1 MKIEK
6 GKVVLI
12 DYTLKNE
19 DGAIID
25 SSKGKEPLGF
35 IHGSGQIIVGLEQ
48 VLIGKSQGEKFT
60 TVIMPEDAYGL
71 KNNDYIQVVS
81 LNQFEDKSQV
91 KVGAQFELDGP
102 QRAVATITAVKNEDV
117 TLDLNHPLAGQ
128 SLYFDVDIIEVRDA
142 TPEEL
147 SPQENKTN
155 DESSCCSD
163 PDCSS
168 KD

>member
-19 DGAIID
+19 YGAIID